1 MGEIVLTAKV
11 THVPTMLLSERPGR
25 LFGTR
30 QRAIDG
36 HREIGRRARAL
47 GADTVVVLD
56 THWMV
61 NAGYHVNSNK
71 PNEDYLIPMRMTWQ
85 SDPLVVESVK
95 YPAGH
100 DETYTFSE
108 KPLNVLTGNF
118 DDSMPVSLRR
128 Q

>member
-30 QRAIDG
+30 AQAIEG

-47 GADTVVVLD
+47 GADTIVVLD

-61 NAGYHVNSNK
+61 NAGYHVNSNAR
-71 PNEDYLIPMRMTWQ
+71 Y
-85 SDPLVVESVK
+85 
-95 YPAGH
+95 
-100 DETYTFSE
+100 
-108 KPLNVLTGNF
+108 
-118 DDSMPVSLRR
+118 
-128 Q
+128 